1 MKTFKQFLTE
11 SEFTLD
17 DIVRD
22 CSEFLK
28 QCGGKPLYRGI
39 KEIDKTGG
47 IMLQHTRTDRKPR
60 DMNPELSRRLDLAIE
75 KKVGFK
81 TRSAGTFAIGDSA
94 MANEYGTLC
103 FVFPKNGFK
112 FAWSPVIN
120 DPFVSFEIGGDDPV
134 IEAIRAALVKHYTDA
149 GQPSRVDLV
158 KTGGASMMIRIA
170 AEMAKDGKPEI
181 LDAAV
186 ETISSGYQADDLA
199 AAIKSHN
206 EIIFTGDYYALRV
219 GAVGDVTDQNFESNT
234 AFIEWLVRKL

>member
-11 SEFTLD
+11 DKFTLD

-22 CSEFLK
+22 CTEFLK

-39 KEIDKTGG
+39 KEIDKTSG
-47 IMLQHTRTDRKPR
+47 IVLQHTRTDRKPR
-60 DMNPELSRRLDLAIE
+60 DMNPELSKRLDLAIE

-81 TRSAGTFAIGDSA
+81 TRSAGTFATSDSIIA
-94 MANEYGTLC
+94 DGYGTLC

-112 FAWSPVIN
+112 FAWSPVIK
-120 DPFVSFEIGGDDPV
+120 DPFVSFEIDGEDPV

-219 GAVGDVTDQNFESNT
+219 GAVGDVTDQNFANNSE
-234 AFIEWLVRKL
+234 FIEWLIGKL